1 MITAERTREAVYR
14 DWLAVR
20 LGSAATLDPAT
31 TTLQRFERSRV
42 ARLGGAPEGPDATFQ
57 GELEVGDP
65 DAFVQLLAN
74 GVGRHK
80 AYGYGMLMLR
90 PARKPAGGLMSC

>member
-1 MITAERTREAVYR
+1 MVTAERSREAVYR
-14 DWLAVR
+14 DWLAAR
-20 LGSAATLDPAT
+20 LGNAATIDPAT
-31 TTLQRFERSRV
+31 TMMQRFERSRV
-42 ARLGGAPEGPDATFQ
+42 ARLGRAPEGPDATVL

-74 GVGRHK
+74 GIGRHK

-90 PARKPAGGLMSC
+90 PARKPSREF